1 MVRSSI
7 NKSATFILSMKRLL
21 PLLISLF
28 SSVAH
33 SDVTTETLCFELSQS
48 SPVKFELRTYYEQA
62 SKWSGGFVK
71 YAKSNA
77 PISIVLTDSQDEIL
91 DPQAPWQHT
100 SIWSEVM
107 GGKVTGTYELVTQ
120 GAQVVSMSYTK
131 KSNGRAYSFMIN
143 TNIDSSLETGC
154 KWD

>member
-7 NKSATFILSMKRLL
+7 NKSVTFILIMKSFLL
-21 PLLISLF
+21 VLISVF
-28 SSVAH
+28 SSAAH
-33 SDVTTETLCFELSQS
+33 SDVTTETFCFELSQS
-48 SPVKFELRTYYEQA
+48 SPVKFEFRTYNEPA

-91 DPQAPWQHT
+91 DLQAPWQHT
-100 SIWSEVM
+100 TIWSEVM

-120 GAQVVSMSYTK
+120 GAQIVSMVYTK
-131 KSNGRAYSFMIN
+131 KSNGKAYSFMIN
-143 TNIDSSLETGC
+143 ASIDSSLETGC
-154 KWD
+154 KWE